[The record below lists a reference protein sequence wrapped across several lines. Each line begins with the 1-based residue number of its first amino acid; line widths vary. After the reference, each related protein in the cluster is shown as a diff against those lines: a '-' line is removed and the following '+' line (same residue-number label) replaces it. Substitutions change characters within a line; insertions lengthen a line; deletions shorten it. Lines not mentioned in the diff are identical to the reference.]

1 MKIKLEILTQAAQ
14 ASKTFSPTG
23 EDSKRGLP
31 GQNTIN
37 EVSKIH
43 ERKKSRN
50 NDMNTSDAT
59 I

>member
-14 ASKTFSPTG
+14 ASKDFIPQV
-23 EDSKRGLP
+23 EESKRGA
-31 GQNTIN
+31 GKSAIN